1 MTYIHRYSQSARRR
15 AGPVFHQVK
24 ALFQRTARAFRPA
37 ARSLRNAAQALAAAI
52 EECNYARAR
61 LTQLQFS
68 PDRHVN
74 DPDEPP
80 ASYSEF
86 LFRSSGSLIH
96 EPPARK
102 RFVSPGH
109 HH

>member
-1 MTYIHRYSQSARRR
+1 
-15 AGPVFHQVK
+15 VFCQVK
-24 ALFQRTARAFRPA
+24 TIFQRTAQALRRPA
-37 ARSLRNAAQALAAAI
+37 RLLRHAARALAAAI

-61 LTQLQFS
+61 LTQLQLS

-74 DPDEPP
+74 DPDQPP
-80 ASYSEF
+80 STYAEF
-86 LFRSSGSLIH
+86 LFRSSGQLTH

-109 HH
+109 RH